1 MNKYLVKIAEK
12 QEPVG
17 PGRAL
22 VNMTTR
28 AIGEGAAL
36 GVGGALLGGGVGA
49 GAVALKGLRRG
60 IPMNRLGKVFAD
72 NAERAAEVGGNMGR
86 IMGSVHGSYASIR
99 NSLDSQK
106 GQ

>member
-28 AIGEGAAL
+28 AIGEGAVA
-36 GVGGALLGGGVGA
+36 GVGGALLGGGIGA

-72 NAERAAEVGGNMGR
+72 NAERAAVVGGSMGR
-86 IMGSVHGSYASIR
+86 IMGSVHGSYASLR
-99 NSLDSQK
+99 NSLDSQN